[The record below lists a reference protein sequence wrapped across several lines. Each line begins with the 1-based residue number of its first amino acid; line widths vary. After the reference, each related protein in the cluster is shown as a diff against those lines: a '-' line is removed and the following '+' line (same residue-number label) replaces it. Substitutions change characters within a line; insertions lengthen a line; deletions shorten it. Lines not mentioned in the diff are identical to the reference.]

1 MIYYING
8 DLLNTQCQ
16 YICHQVNCQGK
27 MNSGVAKAIRDKWPV
42 VYHNYMAKYNAAADM
57 ADEWAVRYEGSA
69 PTASEILLG
78 NIQIVG
84 LWEDYYTTPIHQSV
98 INIFAQQC
106 YGYDGRRYTSYDA
119 FWLCLGKIR
128 ETVPKGSS
136 LAFPYKIGCVRG
148 GANWTIIET
157 MIKEAL
163 EKDYNIF
170 IYKLEDNQ

>member
-27 MNSGVAKAIRDKWPV
+27 MNSGVAKAVRDKWPV
-42 VYHNYMAKYNAAADM
+42 VYEEYCDWHTSYDAWAYAHQNQEYTYSAADAM
-57 ADEWAVRYEGSA
+57 
-69 PTASEILLG
+69 LG
-78 NIQIVG
+78 HIQIVKVNNN
-84 LWEDYYTTPIHQSV
+84 QNV
-98 INIFAQQC
+98 VNMAAQAC
-106 YGYDGRRYTSYDA
+106 FGYDGKRYTSYDA
-119 FWLCLGKIR
+119 FWLCLGEIR
-128 ETVPKGSS
+128 EMVPKGSS
-136 LAFPYKIGCVRG
+136 VAFPYKIGCVRG

-163 EKDYNIF
+163 EKDYDIF